1 MNIWDTY
8 SHKCSLCIVHSLGPV
23 GNGSKAM
30 TAQIYPLIP
39 MKPSLQYEREKFRR
53 NSKVPHLWVLLD
65 AVKDPEIPVLSL
77 WDIGILKDI
86 SQHQQCVTVTITP
99 TYSGC
104 PAMDVIREDITLLL
118 KKQGFLQVKV
128 EFELTPAWTTDWMTD
143 RGREQLRGYGIAP
156 PNDMVDPTHGQLSH
170 TVALNET
177 TQVRCPHCGS
187 YQTRMISEFA
197 STACKALFQ
206 CNDCSEP
213 FDLFKHI

>member
-1 MNIWDTY
+1 
-8 SHKCSLCIVHSLGPV
+8 
-23 GNGSKAM
+23 
-30 TAQIYPLIP
+30 
-39 MKPSLQYEREKFRR
+39 MKSSLQYEREKFRR
-53 NSKVPHLWVLLD
+53 NSQVPHLWALLD

-86 SQHQQCVTVTITP
+86 SQHGQGVTVTITP

-104 PAMDVIREDITLLL
+104 PAMDVIREDITAALLSD
-118 KKQGFLQVKV
+118 GIAQVKV
-128 EFELTPAWTTDWMTD
+128 ELELTPAWTTDWMTSK
-143 RGREQLRGYGIAP
+143 GREQLRGYGIAP
-156 PNDMVDPTHGQLSH
+156 PDDVVDPMHGHLAH
-170 TVALNET
+170 AVELTET

-187 YQTRMISEFA
+187 HETRMVSEFS

>member
-1 MNIWDTY
+1 
-8 SHKCSLCIVHSLGPV
+8 
-23 GNGSKAM
+23 M
-30 TAQIYPLIP
+30 TALIRSLIP
-39 MKPSLQYEREKFRR
+39 MKSSLQYEREKFRS
-53 NSKVPHLWVLLD
+53 NSQVPHLWALLD

-86 SQHQQCVTVTITP
+86 SQHGQGVTVTITP

-104 PAMDVIREDITLLL
+104 PAMDVIREDITAALLSD
-118 KKQGFLQVKV
+118 GIAQVKV
-128 EFELTPAWTTDWMTD
+128 ELELTPAWTTDWMTSK
-143 RGREQLRGYGIAP
+143 GREQLRGYGIAP
-156 PNDMVDPTHGQLSH
+156 PDDVVDPMHGHLAH
-170 TVALNET
+170 AFELTET

-187 YQTRMISEFA
+187 HETRMVSEFS

>member
-1 MNIWDTY
+1 MAIQKT
-8 SHKCSLCIVHSLGPV
+8 V
-23 GNGSKAM
+23 
-30 TAQIYPLIP
+30 LIP
-39 MKPSLQYEREKFRR
+39 IKPSIQYQREQFRR
-53 NSKVPHLWVLLD
+53 NSKVLHLWTLLD

-86 SQHQQCVTVTITP
+86 SQHEQTVMVTITP

-118 KKQGFLQVKV
+118 LKEGFSQVKI

-143 RGREQLRGYGIAP
+143 KGRAQLRGYGIAP
-156 PNDMVDPTHGQLSH
+156 PNDMVDPKNGGLSP
-170 TVALNET
+170 TLELNET
-177 TQVRCPHCGS
+177 TKVRCPHCDS
-187 YQTRMISEFA
+187 HQTRMISEFA

-206 CNDCSEP
+206 CSDCSEP

>member
-1 MNIWDTY
+1 
-8 SHKCSLCIVHSLGPV
+8 
-23 GNGSKAM
+23 M
-30 TAQIYPLIP
+30 TTETMALIP
-39 MKPSLQYEREKFRR
+39 TKSSLQYEREQFRR
-53 NSKVPHLWVLLD
+53 NSQVPHLWALLD

-86 SQHQQCVTVTITP
+86 SQHEQAVTVVITP

-104 PAMDVIREDITLLL
+104 PAMDVIREDITAALLNHGVA
-118 KKQGFLQVKV
+118 KVQV
-128 EFELTPAWTTDWMTD
+128 ELELTPAWTTDWMTNK
-143 RGREQLRGYGIAP
+143 GREQLRGYGIAP
-156 PNDMVDPTHGQLSH
+156 PDDTVDLVLT
-170 TVALNET
+170 EE

-187 YQTRMISEFA
+187 HETRMISEFG

>member
-1 MNIWDTY
+1 
-8 SHKCSLCIVHSLGPV
+8 
-23 GNGSKAM
+23 M
-30 TAQIYPLIP
+30 TALIRSLIP
-39 MKPSLQYEREKFRR
+39 MKSSLQYEREKFRR
-53 NSKVPHLWVLLD
+53 NSQVPHLWALLD

-86 SQHQQCVTVTITP
+86 SQHGQGVTVTITP

-104 PAMDVIREDITLLL
+104 PAMDVIREDITAALLSD
-118 KKQGFLQVKV
+118 GIAQVKV
-128 EFELTPAWTTDWMTD
+128 ELELTPAWTTDWMTSK
-143 RGREQLRGYGIAP
+143 GREQLRGYGIAP
-156 PNDMVDPTHGQLSH
+156 PDDVVDSMHGHLAH
-170 TVALNET
+170 AVELTET

-187 YQTRMISEFA
+187 HETRMVSEFS

>member
-1 MNIWDTY
+1 
-8 SHKCSLCIVHSLGPV
+8 
-23 GNGSKAM
+23 
-30 TAQIYPLIP
+30 

-53 NSKVPHLWVLLD
+53 NSKVPHLWALLD

-86 SQHQQCVTVTITP
+86 SQQGQAVTVTITP

-118 KKQGFLQVKV
+118 KSDGFSQVNV
-128 EFELTPAWTTDWMTD
+128 ALELAPPWTTQWMTD
-143 RGREQLRGYGIAP
+143 KGRKALRGYGIAP
-156 PNDMVDPTHGQLSH
+156 PNDMVDPKLGHLSH
-170 TVALNET
+170 TVELNET
-177 TQVRCPHCGS
+177 TQARCPHCGS
-187 YQTRMISEFA
+187 HHTRMISEFA

>member
-1 MNIWDTY
+1 
-8 SHKCSLCIVHSLGPV
+8 
-23 GNGSKAM
+23 M
-30 TAQIYPLIP
+30 TALIRSLIP
-39 MKPSLQYEREKFRR
+39 MKSSLQYEREKFRS
-53 NSKVPHLWVLLD
+53 NSQVPHLWALLD

-86 SQHQQCVTVTITP
+86 SQHGQGVTVTITP

-104 PAMDVIREDITLLL
+104 PAMDVIREDITAALMSD
-118 KKQGFLQVKV
+118 GIAQVKV
-128 EFELTPAWTTDWMTD
+128 ELELTPAWTTDWMTSK
-143 RGREQLRGYGIAP
+143 GREQLRGYGIAP
-156 PNDMVDPTHGQLSH
+156 PDDVVDPMHGHLAH
-170 TVALNET
+170 AVELTET

-187 YQTRMISEFA
+187 HETRMVSEFS